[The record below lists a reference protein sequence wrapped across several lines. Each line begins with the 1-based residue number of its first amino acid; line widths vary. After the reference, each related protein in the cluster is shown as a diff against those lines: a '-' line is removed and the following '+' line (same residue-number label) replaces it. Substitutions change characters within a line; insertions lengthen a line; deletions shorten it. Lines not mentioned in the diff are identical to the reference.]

1 MIEEEKGA
9 YDFVV
14 EEFKKELKRDIYGDN
29 KMIENKNRPIQR
41 KHKKADDYLN
51 RQLEIFQ
58 KQKLSKEE
66 QYQQTLEK
74 MLATQKENKND

>member
-1 MIEEEKGA
+1 MVEEEKTA

-14 EEFKKELKRDIYGDN
+14 EEFKKELKRDIYGE
-29 KMIENKNRPIQR
+29 KEMIENKNKPIQR

-51 RQLEIFQ
+51 RQLEMFQ
-58 KQKLSKEE
+58 EQKLSKEE

-74 MLATQKENKND
+74 MLATQKEND